1 MASTRPP
8 NTYSPSART
17 GRRNEGSGGVVGM
30 VRRAGCDAWPGSL
43 CSSATVDRSAGATSR
58 F

>member
-8 NTYSPSART
+8 KTYSPGSRT
-17 GRRNEGSGGVVGM
+17 GRRSEGSVGVVGM
-30 VRRAGCDAWPGSL
+30 VRRAGCDAWPGFL
-43 CSSATVDRSAGATSR
+43 RSSATVDGLAGATSR